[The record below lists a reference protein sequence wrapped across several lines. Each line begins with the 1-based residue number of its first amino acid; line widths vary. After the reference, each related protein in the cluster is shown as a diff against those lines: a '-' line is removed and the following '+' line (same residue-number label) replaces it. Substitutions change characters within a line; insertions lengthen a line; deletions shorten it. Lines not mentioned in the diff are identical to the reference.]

1 MAGLQRS
8 QRYGASVTTE
18 LVRTLP
24 GCLSHIWRTEGVRG
38 LYKGAL
44 PSIMKSAPAAAV
56 TFATYELCIR
66 TLLTAEAAKVDI
78 PPGGEA
84 GAGGLRQ

>member
-1 MAGLQRS
+1 MLDVQGSCTLTGFQRLKKWTACPAGM
-8 QRYGASVTTE
+8 
-18 LVRTLP
+18 
-24 GCLSHIWRTEGVRG
+24 RG

-66 TLLTAEAAKVDI
+66 TLLEARTAAVALPI
-78 PPGGEA
+78 GGEA
-84 GAGGLRQ
+84 GAGRGKR

>member
-1 MAGLQRS
+1 M
-8 QRYGASVTTE
+8 
-18 LVRTLP
+18 
-24 GCLSHIWRTEGVRG
+24 RG

-66 TLLTAEAAKVDI
+66 TLLEADTAASGLLS
-78 PPGGEA
+78 GGRA
-84 GAGGLRQ
+84 GDGGRKQ